1 MDYLSKEELWQI
13 NQQYLQNMLCAQA
26 PYALGAN
33 KASMGYDVD
42 ELDKIPSGVGVF

>member
-13 NQQYLQNMLCAQA
+13 NRQYLQNMLCAQA

-42 ELDKIPSGVGVF
+42 ALDKIPLGVGVF